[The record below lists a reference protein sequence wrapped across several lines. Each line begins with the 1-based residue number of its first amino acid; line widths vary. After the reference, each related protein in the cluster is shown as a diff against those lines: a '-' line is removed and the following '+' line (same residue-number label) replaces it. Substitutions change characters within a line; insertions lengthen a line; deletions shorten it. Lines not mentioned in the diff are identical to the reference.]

1 MTRIYRHGAVLCLL
15 SALAAFG
22 QVETVTLDGQ
32 GPGRTFEGL
41 GGLSAGAG
49 SRLLMDYP
57 KPQRDEILDFLFKPD
72 FGAALQ
78 HLKVEI
84 GSDVNSSEGS
94 EPSYARTRDEFEHP
108 RAEYFQRGYEWWLMR
123 EAKKRNPAICL
134 DVLQWGA
141 PDWIG
146 DKDFPDAGDPNTLS
160 WEQRIP
166 RDRKKFF
173 TQDDADFIAGFI
185 QGAKKYHGLDID
197 YCGTWN
203 ETPGDNNWD
212 GPRLDV
218 PWIKLLRQTLDHRG
232 LTGVKIVARDC
243 GWKIAELMEQDAELK
258 NAIDVVGA
266 HYPEHE
272 STPAAKQ
279 CGKPLWASEDHAGW
293 QGGPLCIENH
303 PGFGGRLGWAEA
315 LALAKLYNLNYIK
328 GRMTKTTICYLIA
341 SYYDSLSWPKCAA
354 IWANSPWSGH
364 YEIWPPLWAMAH
376 TTQFAQP
383 GWRYL
388 DGACAVLKEG
398 GSCVCLR
405 SPEPGGDYSAV
416 IETGDAK
423 KPQTLAFH
431 VTGGLSS
438 AAVHLWR
445 SSEQSQL
452 ERQEDIPLAGDSF
465 AVRLEPGCIYSLT
478 TTTGQHKGKT
488 AAPPLADF
496 PFPYRDNFDGYTPG
510 KMARYFAEQSGAFEV
525 AKKPGG
531 GNCLRQTVSRRGIDW
546 EAYPTPEPY
555 TIIGSPNWRDYEV
568 SCDARIESMPE
579 NSPRWPP
586 AHRSAGVSPASSGG
600 VSPPVLNSQARSEGT
615 GYAAI
620 FGRIKSSVVS
630 DSDPP
635 RGYWLKLGSDG
646 RWELKVFRE
655 TLASGTVAFSADP
668 WHKLALAFS
677 GSRIAAS
684 IDSIEVKAI
693 EHDTDLMGFGQ
704 GMAGLGSGWNNAQ
717 FAHFSVREIPQ
728 TGGPP
733 RRVNLARG
741 KKATASSNYS
751 DNYDARLANDGNPF
765 TRWNSAAGDAA
776 GAWLEVDFGQPTRFN
791 RVAVRQLETRIQKY
805 KIQYLDGAQWRD
817 AFSGEAA
824 GECWSASFAPVQA
837 GKVRLLVVSTRNN
850 ITPSIFEFAVYN
862 EGKATR

>member
-1 MTRIYRHGAVLCLL
+1 MLWLL
-15 SALAAFG
+15 SALAVFA
-22 QVETVTLDGQ
+22 QAETVILDGQ

-49 SRLLMDYP
+49 SRLLIDYP
-57 KPQRDEILDFLFKPD
+57 EPQRSQILDFLFKPG

-78 HLKVEI
+78 HLKVEM
-84 GSDVNSSEGS
+84 GGDVNSSEGS
-94 EPSYARTRDEFEHP
+94 EPSYARTRDEFQHP
-108 RAEYFQRGYEWWLMR
+108 RREYFQRGYEWWLMR

-146 DKDFPDAGDPNTLS
+146 DKDFPDAGDPNALS
-160 WEQRIP
+160 WDQRIP

-173 TQDDADFIAGFI
+173 TQDNADFIAGFI
-185 QGAKKYHGLDID
+185 LGAKQYHGLNIN

-203 ETPGDNNWD
+203 ETPSDNNWQ

-218 PWIKLLRQTLDHRG
+218 PWIKLLRQTLDRRG
-232 LTGVKIVARDC
+232 LSSVKIVARDC
-243 GWKIAELMEQDAELK
+243 GWKIAELMEQDADLK
-258 NAIDVVGA
+258 NAVAVVGA
-266 HYPEHE
+266 HYPERQ
-272 STPAAKQ
+272 STPAARQ
-279 CGKPLWASEDHAGW
+279 CGKPIWASEDHAGW

-388 DGACAVLKEG
+388 DGACGMLKDG

-405 SPEPGGDYSAV
+405 SPKPDGDYSV
-416 IETGDAK
+416 IIETGDAT
-423 KPQTLAFH
+423 KPQTLALR
-431 VTGGLSS
+431 VTGGLS
-438 AAVHLWR
+438 AGTVRLWR
-445 SSEQSQL
+445 SSGQSQF
-452 ERQEDIPLAGDSF
+452 ERQDDLHLAGD
-465 AVRLEPGCIYSLT
+465 ALTVQLEPGCIYSLT
-478 TTTGQHKGKT
+478 TTSGQRKGKT

-496 PFPYRDNFDGYTPG
+496 PIPYRDNFDGYAPG

-525 AKKPGG
+525 ARRPGG
-531 GNCLRQTVSRRGIDW
+531 GNCLRQTVTRRGIDW

-555 TIIGSPNWRDYEV
+555 TIIGSAHWRDYEV
-568 SCDARIESMPE
+568 SCDVRIEG
-579 NSPRWPP
+579 
-586 AHRSAGVSPASSGG
+586 A
-600 VSPPVLNSQARSEGT
+600 

-620 FGRIKSSVVS
+620 FGRIKSSLVS
-630 DSDPP
+630 GSDPP
-635 RGYWLKLGSDG
+635 YGYWLKVANDG
-646 RWELKVFRE
+646 RWELKAFRE
-655 TLASGTVAFSADP
+655 TLASGTVAFGADP
-668 WHKLALAFS
+668 WHKLALTFS

-684 IDSIEVKAI
+684 IDSVEVKAI
-693 EHDTDLMGFGQ
+693 EHDTDLMGFGE

-717 FAHFSVREIPQ
+717 FAHFSVREIPM
-728 TGGPP
+728 TAGPP
-733 RRVNLARG
+733 PRVNLARG

-751 DNYDARLANDGNPF
+751 DNYNARLANDGNPF

-805 KIQYLDGAQWRD
+805 KIQYLDSAQWRD
-817 AFSGEAA
+817 AFSGETV
-824 GECWSASFAPVQA
+824 GDCWSASFTPVQA
-837 GKVRLLVVSTRNN
+837 AKVRLLVVSTRNN
-850 ITPSIFEFAVYN
+850 ITPSIFEFAVYDDAEAAPGASQSLDN
-862 EGKATR
+862 SRDPNRRP